1 MTLMKI
7 KEILI
12 ESFRSPFVNLLA
24 ISNLVMLALIEA
36 FEIGLHDTV
45 QIFRDLNAPALV
57 VSFVVTRSMASFVLI
72 PPLVY
77 LQWIFIGAFAKL
89 IASHLKP
96 KTD

>member
-1 MTLMKI
+1 MKI

-12 ESFRSPFVNLLA
+12 ESFKSPFVNLLA

-36 FEIGLHDTV
+36 FQVGRLSESV

-57 VSFVVTRSMASFVLI
+57 VSFVLTRSMASFALI

-77 LQWIFIGAFAKL
+77 LQWIFIGAFAKFAASL
-89 IASHLKP
+89 IKP